1 MALEDLKKSL
11 LDMTPEEKLALLR
24 DVRSDRKVSKTAV
37 TRKAAVRK
45 TKADKIEKGF
55 KELSPE
61 EQQMLIEMLRGEE

>member
-24 DVRSDRKVSKTAV
+24 DVRSDRKVSKVAI

-55 KELSPE
+55 KELTPE
-61 EQQMLIEMLRGEE
+61 EQAMLIEMLKGE